1 MLRNFKSGRIFGLIL
16 TAWYRRVPG
25 ITSAFCLVSSH
36 LVPYSVGRSI
46 VGRSIARPARNVL
59 NMSRLLPYALLI
71 VLLLTLLTPVA
82 PAQSQPSPAAP
93 EQVGL
98 KPVGLKPVGLENDS
112 ITLSNDAI
120 SATWTVRSG
129 SLRWQSL
136 TNRFTGTSLS
146 LDSSAFVLVPREGPV
161 LRSSDLRIVAAP
173 VFGIVAALPESSK
186 AADRSPGHELRVE
199 LEDPSA
205 NIRILWRAILRDG
218 SNRDGAN
225 RDGSNYVRQEVTIRA
240 LHEPFALAQIA
251 LIDADLPGAVVSGHV
266 KGSPVTAG
274 TWFLGFEHP
283 LSDCR
288 VRADR
293 ASCWLSRELPLQ
305 AGQSV
310 TYSSVIGVAHP
321 SQLRRDFLNYVEL
334 ERAHPYRTFLHYN
347 SWYDLGY
354 FDRYTEQGAV
364 AVVQSFGEELTK
376 KRGVKLDS
384 FMFDDGWDDP
394 TTLWKFNPGFPDGL
408 TKVTQTAAKYG
419 AAPGI
424 WLSPW
429 GGYSKPKEQRLAS
442 ARAQGFETNEGGLAL
457 SGPKYY
463 RYFRDTCLDLIA
475 KYGVNQF
482 KFDGT
487 GNANE
492 VIKGS
497 EFDSDFDAAIHLIGE
512 LRAKKPDLYVNLTTG
527 TYPSPF
533 WLLYADSIWRG
544 GDDHSFAGVGT
555 SRQRWITYRDS
566 QIYRWVVEEGPLFP
580 MNSLMLHGLIF
591 ARYAERLGNDP
602 AHDFADEVHSY
613 FGTGTQLQEMYI
625 TPALLS
631 SEDWDVLAE
640 AAKWSRDNAQTLKDS
655 HWIGGDPAR
664 LEVYGWAS
672 WSPKKAILTLRNPS
686 DRPQDFSANLTTMLE
701 LPKDSAAAYAARS
714 PWKSNSAT
722 PLTIPTREPH
732 TFHLRPFQVLTL
744 ELQPSS

>member
-1 MLRNFKSGRIFGLIL
+1 M
-16 TAWYRRVPG
+16 P
-25 ITSAFCLVSSH
+25 
-36 LVPYSVGRSI
+36 
-46 VGRSIARPARNVL
+46 
-59 NMSRLLPYALLI
+59 RLLFLPLVVML
-71 VLLLTLLTPVA
+71 VLAPVQA
-82 PAQSQPSPAAP
+82 VSPHAVQAVR
-93 EQVGL
+93 EGD
-98 KPVGLKPVGLENDS
+98 N

-120 SATWTVRSG
+120 SATWSVRGASLHWASLVNHFTNTTLPLAG
-129 SLRWQSL
+129 SV
-136 TNRFTGTSLS
+136 F
-146 LDSSAFVLVPREGPV
+146 ALVPKEGPA
-161 LRSSDLRIVAAP
+161 LQSSDLKIVAPPVIEDAP
-173 VFGIVAALPESSK
+173 VSKDSSK
-186 AADRSPGHELRVE
+186 AADHLPGRQIRVE

-205 NIRILWRAILRDG
+205 NLHLTWTAILRDG
-218 SNRDGAN
+218 AN
-225 RDGSNYVRQEVTIRA
+225 YLRQEVTLRA
-240 LHEPFALAQIA
+240 LQRSFALSQII
-251 LIDADLPGAVVSGHV
+251 LIDAVVPGDAVSGHA

-283 LSDCR
+283 LSECR
-288 VRADR
+288 VHTGR

-305 AGQSV
+305 ARQSV
-310 TYSSVIGVAHP
+310 TYSSVAGVTHA

-347 SWYDLGY
+347 SWYDLG
-354 FDRYTEQGAV
+354 FFGRYDEHSAV
-364 AVVQSFGEELTK
+364 TVVQSFGEQLTK
-376 KRGVKLDS
+376 RRGVKLDS
-384 FMFDDGWDDP
+384 FLFDDGWDDP
-394 TTLWKFNPGFPDGL
+394 STLWKFNPGFPDGL
-408 TKVTQTAAKYG
+408 TKVALTAAQYG

-429 GGYSKPKEQRLAS
+429 GGYDGPKQQRLAS
-442 ARAQGFETNEGGLAL
+442 AHAQGFETNEGGLAL

-463 RYFRDTCLDLIA
+463 RYFRDTCLDMIE

-487 GNANE
+487 GNVNS

-497 EFDSDFDAAIHLIGE
+497 DFDSDFDAAIRLIGE

-544 GDDHSFAGVGT
+544 GEDHSFAGVGT
-555 SRQRWITYRDS
+555 DRQRWITYRDS

-580 MNSLMLHGLIF
+580 LNSLMLHGLIF
-591 ARYAERLGNDP
+591 ARYAERLSTDP
-602 AHDFADEVHSY
+602 GHDFPDEVHSY

-640 AAKWSRDNAQTLKDS
+640 AAKWSRDNAPTLKDS

-672 WSPKKAILTLRNPS
+672 WSREKAILTLRNPS
-686 DRPQDFSANLTTMLE
+686 DQPQDFTATLSTLLE
-701 LPKDSAAAYAARS
+701 LPVDSKPAYAARS
-714 PWKSNSAT
+714 PWKSDRAQQVSR
-722 PLTIPTREPH
+722 IPAQQEH
-732 TFHLRPFQVLTL
+732 KFHLQPFQVLTL
-744 ELQPSS
+744 ELVPSS

>member
-1 MLRNFKSGRIFGLIL
+1 MSRPYYCHFCCALLLIAL
-16 TAWYRRVPG
+16 
-25 ITSAFCLVSSH
+25 S
-36 LVPYSVGRSI
+36 SVGPTQ
-46 VGRSIARPARNVL
+46 ALPAL
-59 NMSRLLPYALLI
+59 AGPDA
-71 VLLLTLLTPVA
+71 
-82 PAQSQPSPAAP
+82 
-93 EQVGL
+93 
-98 KPVGLKPVGLENDS
+98 DS
-112 ITLSNDAI
+112 ISLSNASI
-120 SATWTVRSG
+120 SATWSIRG
-129 SLRWQSL
+129 GLLRWQSL
-136 TNRFTGTSLS
+136 TNHFTKASLA
-146 LDSSAFVLVPREGPV
+146 LDDSVFELVPKEGPV
-161 LRSSDLRIVAAP
+161 LRSSDFKIVAAP
-173 VFGIVAALPESSK
+173 VLRDIPRSPNSSK
-186 AADRSPGHELRVE
+186 AADRLPGRELRIV

-205 NIRILWRAILRDG
+205 KVQVIWKAILRE
-218 SNRDGAN
+218 GA
-225 RDGSNYVRQEVTIRA
+225 NYVRQEVSIRA
-240 LHEPFALAQIA
+240 LHEPLALAQIG
-251 LIDADLPGAVVSGHV
+251 LVDAVVPGASVSGHV

-283 LSDCR
+283 LSECR
-288 VRADR
+288 VRGNR
-293 ASCWLSRELPLQ
+293 ATCWLSRELPLQ
-305 AGQSV
+305 AGLAV
-310 TYSSVIGVAHP
+310 TYSSVVGVTHP
-321 SQLRRDFLNYVEL
+321 TQLRRDFLNYVEL

-354 FDRYTEQGAV
+354 FDRYNEQDAV
-364 AVVQSFGEELTK
+364 AVVQNFGEELSK

-408 TKVTQTAAKYG
+408 TKVTQTAASFG

-429 GGYSKPKEQRLAS
+429 GGYDKPKEQRLAS
-442 ARAQGFETNEGGLAL
+442 AREQGFETNEGGLAL

-463 RYFRDTCLDLIA
+463 KYFRDTCLDLIA
-475 KYGVNQF
+475 KYNVNQF

-555 SRQRWITYRDS
+555 NRQRWITYRDS
-566 QIYRWVVEEGPLFP
+566 QLYRWVVEDGPLFP
-580 MNSLMLHGLIF
+580 INSLMLHGLIF
-591 ARYAERLGNDP
+591 ARYAQRLGDDP
-602 AHDFADEVHSY
+602 GHDFPDEVHDY

-625 TPALLS
+625 TPSLLS
-631 SEDWDVLAE
+631 SENWDVLAE

-672 WSPKKAILTLRNPS
+672 WSHEKAIVTLRNPS
-686 DRPQDFSANLTTMLE
+686 DQPQDFSASLATLLE
-701 LPKDSAAAYAARS
+701 LPAGSARAYAARS
-714 PWKSNSAT
+714 PWKSDSTKPA
-722 PLTIPTREPH
+722 LTIPTKEQH
-732 TFHLRPFQVLTL
+732 TFHLQPFQVLTL
-744 ELQPSS
+744 ELLPSK

>member
-1 MLRNFKSGRIFGLIL
+1 MWLLMIVSMVALI
-16 TAWYRRVPG
+16 P
-25 ITSAFCLVSSH
+25 AFPATPDPDSVS
-36 LVPYSVGRSI
+36 
-46 VGRSIARPARNVL
+46 
-59 NMSRLLPYALLI
+59 
-71 VLLLTLLTPVA
+71 
-82 PAQSQPSPAAP
+82 
-93 EQVGL
+93 
-98 KPVGLKPVGLENDS
+98 
-112 ITLSNDAI
+112 LSSSAI
-120 SATWTVRSG
+120 SATWSIRGG
-129 SLRWQSL
+129 SLRWQTL
-136 TNRFTGTSLS
+136 TNHFTNISLPLEGS
-146 LDSSAFVLVPREGPV
+146 VFALVPKEGPV
-161 LRSSDLRIVAAP
+161 LRSADFKIVGAPVFREIPPSPNSSKAGDRLAGRELRIV
-173 VFGIVAALPESSK
+173 
-186 AADRSPGHELRVE
+186 

-205 NIRILWRAILRDG
+205 KVQVIWKAILRE
-218 SNRDGAN
+218 GA
-225 RDGSNYVRQEVTIRA
+225 NYVRQEVSIHA
-240 LHEPFALAQIA
+240 LHDPLALAQIG
-251 LIDADLPGAVVSGHV
+251 LIDAIVPGASVSGAV

-283 LSDCR
+283 LSECR
-288 VRADR
+288 VRHDR
-293 ASCWLSRELPLQ
+293 ATCWLSRELPLQ
-305 AGQSV
+305 TGLPV
-310 TYSSVIGVAHP
+310 TYSSVVGVAHAT
-321 SQLRRDFLNYVEL
+321 QLRRDFLNYVEL

-354 FDRYTEQGAV
+354 FDRYNEHDAV

-408 TKVTQTAAKYG
+408 TKVAQTAANYG

-429 GGYSKPKEQRLAS
+429 GGYDKPKEQRLAS
-442 ARAQGFETNEGGLAL
+442 AHAQGFETNEGGLAL

-463 RYFRDTCLDLIA
+463 KYFRDTCLDLIA
-475 KYGVNQF
+475 EYGVNQF

-497 EFDSDFDAAIHLIGE
+497 EFDSDFDAAIHLIGA
-512 LRAKKPDLYVNLTTG
+512 LRAKKPDIYINLTTG

-566 QIYRWVVEEGPLFP
+566 QLYRRVVEDGPLFP

-591 ARYAERLGNDP
+591 ARYAHRLGDDP
-602 AHDFADEVHSY
+602 GHDFPDEVHDY

-625 TPALLS
+625 TPTLLS
-631 SEDWDVLAE
+631 SENWDVLAE
-640 AAKWSRDNAQTLKDS
+640 TAKWSRENAQTLKDS

-672 WSPKKAILTLRNPS
+672 WSREKAIVTLRNPS
-686 DRPQDFSANLTTMLE
+686 DQPQDFSASLTTLLE
-701 LPKDSAAAYAARS
+701 LPSGSAPTYAARS
-714 PWKSNSAT
+714 PWKSDGGQAAVN
-722 PLTIPTREPH
+722 IPAKEQH
-732 TFHLRPFQVLTL
+732 SFHLQPFQVQTL
-744 ELQPSS
+744 ELLPSK

>member
-1 MLRNFKSGRIFGLIL
+1 
-16 TAWYRRVPG
+16 
-25 ITSAFCLVSSH
+25 
-36 LVPYSVGRSI
+36 
-46 VGRSIARPARNVL
+46 
-59 NMSRLLPYALLI
+59 MSRPLLYFALLVI
-71 VLLLTLLTPVA
+71 VLTSLEPSQASATSKPA
-82 PAQSQPSPAAP
+82 PSADL
-93 EQVGL
+93 V
-98 KPVGLKPVGLENDS
+98 
-112 ITLSNDAI
+112 TLSNDAI
-120 SATWTVRSG
+120 SATWSLRGGT
-129 SLRWQSL
+129 LRWQSL
-136 TNRFTGTSLS
+136 VNHFTKATLS
-146 LDSSAFVLVPREGPV
+146 LDSSVFELLPKEGPV
-161 LRSSDLRIVAAP
+161 LSSSDFKIVGAP
-173 VFGIVAALPESSK
+173 VLRDIPPSPSSSK
-186 AADRSPGHELRVE
+186 AADRLPAREVRIELV
-199 LEDPSA
+199 DPSQQ
-205 NIRILWRAILRDG
+205 IRVIWKAILRED
-218 SNRDGAN
+218 AN
-225 RDGSNYVRQEVTIRA
+225 YIRQEVNIRA
-240 LHEPFALAQIA
+240 LHQPLALAQVG
-251 LIDADLPGAVVSGHV
+251 LIDVVLPGASVSGHV

-288 VRADR
+288 VRSDR
-293 ASCWLSRELPLQ
+293 ATCWLSRELPVQ
-305 AGQSV
+305 AGNSV

-321 SQLRRDFLNYVEL
+321 TQLRRDFLNYVEL

-354 FDRYTEQGAV
+354 FDRYNEQAAV
-364 AVVQSFGEELTK
+364 GVVQSFGEELTK

-384 FMFDDGWDDP
+384 FLFDDGWDDP

-408 TKVTQTAAKYG
+408 TKVSQTATSFG

-429 GGYSKPKEQRLAS
+429 GGYDKPKEQRLAS
-442 ARAQGFETNEGGLAL
+442 ARAQGFETNDGGLAL

-463 RYFRDTCLDLIA
+463 RYFRDTCLDMIA

-487 GNANE
+487 GNVNE

-497 EFDSDFDAAIHLIGE
+497 EFDSDFDAAIHLIGD

-555 SRQRWITYRDS
+555 NRQRWITYRDS
-566 QIYRWVVEEGPLFP
+566 QLYRWVVEEGPLFP

-591 ARYAERLGNDP
+591 ARYAERLGDDP
-602 AHDFADEVHSY
+602 GHDFADEVHSY

-625 TPALLS
+625 TPSLMS
-631 SEDWDVLAE
+631 SQDWDVLAE
-640 AAKWSRDNAQTLKDS
+640 SAKWSRENAQTLKDS

-672 WSPKKAILTLRNPS
+672 WSHEKAIVTLRNPS
-686 DRPQDFSANLTTMLE
+686 DQPQDFAARLSTLLE
-701 LPKDSAAAYAARS
+701 LPAGAARAYVARS
-714 PWKSNSAT
+714 PWKNDSAS
-722 PLTIPTREPH
+722 PAVALRSQEQH
-732 TFHLRPFQVLTL
+732 AFHLRPFQVLTL
-744 ELQPSS
+744 EMVPSS